1 MFSFSTGSQ
10 RGCLFILQKSKT
22 KQFILLI
29 KHVSKPCLACL
40 KILNQ
45 WINPILI
52 FLLTFTIH
60 CMFSCRP
67 QICCLSPIFFSF
79 SFLTGHLDV
88 CRIFFTIYIYICLLS
103 YLVTSSVR
111 SYLCVKFKTIINVR
125 IALVRLRYRITQE
138 NKSEFSAL
146 IVAKFLRPFAM

>member
-10 RGCLFILQKSKT
+10 RGCLFILHKSKT

-29 KHVSKPCLACL
+29 KLVSKPCLVCL

-79 SFLTGHLDV
+79 SFLTRH
-88 CRIFFTIYIYICLLS
+88 LLS

>member
-67 QICCLSPIFFSF
+67 QICCLSPIFLSF

-88 CRIFFTIYIYICLLS
+88 CRIFFTIYIYMSSFLFSDKFSEELS
-103 YLVTSSVR
+103 VFALHLSGFVIVSH
-111 SYLCVKFKTIINVR
+111 KKTKVNL
-125 IALVRLRYRITQE
+125 AL
-138 NKSEFSAL
+138 
-146 IVAKFLRPFAM
+146 

>member
-1 MFSFSTGSQ
+1 MLSFSTGSQ
-10 RGCLFILQKSKT
+10 RGCLFILQKSNT

-40 KILNQ
+40 KILIQ

-67 QICCLSPIFFSF
+67 QICHLSPKFLSF
-79 SFLTGHLDV
+79 SFLTGPLDV
-88 CRIFFTIYIYICLLS
+88 CRIFSLHISLLS
-103 YLVTSSVR
+103 YLATSSVR
-111 SYLCVKFKTIINVR
+111 SYLCVKFKTIIKVR
-125 IALVRLRYRITQE
+125 FALDRLRYRITLE

-146 IVAKFLRPFAM
+146 IVAKFLRTFAM